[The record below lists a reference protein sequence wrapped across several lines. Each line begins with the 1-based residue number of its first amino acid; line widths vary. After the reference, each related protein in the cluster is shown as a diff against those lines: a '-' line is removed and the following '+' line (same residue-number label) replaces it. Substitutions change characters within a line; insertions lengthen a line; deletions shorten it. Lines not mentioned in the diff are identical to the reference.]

1 VFQHIYDAGIKVKVI
16 TGDNADTTKAIAL
29 QAGIINNAPAVNGS
43 EVTASSEDDLM
54 KLSEKTTCLQ
64 ECFLKQSLKW

>member
-29 QAGIINNAPAVNGS
+29 QAGIINNAAVNGS
-43 EVTASSEDDLM
+43 EIS
-54 KLSEKTTCLQ
+54 K
-64 ECFLKQSLKW
+64 FRR